1 MREYTSPALVTV
13 ADDRTLSDDVFANA
27 DRVPDKVIVRYKSG
41 DGYADLTARE
51 FRDLVVRTAAGLV
64 ALGVGPGDRFAIMS
78 RTRYEWT
85 VLDYA
90 GWVAGAV
97 SVPIY
102 ETSSPDQ
109 IEWIISDSE
118 SVLVICES
126 EEHAARIAQV
136 RDRVPSLREVLVI
149 DGGALETLAEAGGQA
164 GIGVDELAAARADVT
179 AASIATIIYTSGTTG
194 RPKGCELSHRALLFN
209 ALAGAA
215 TTPEHFT
222 EDASTLMFL
231 PLAHVLARTMQ
242 CMIIN
247 NARCIAYTPDTNTL
261 LADLALVQPTFIL
274 AVPRVFEKVYA
285 GARAKAHADG
295 KGRIFDAAEATAVA
309 YSQALDQGGPG
320 LALRLRHALFSRL
333 VYTKLR
339 SALGGNITHGISGG
353 APLSVHLGHF
363 FRGIGFFI
371 LEGYGLTESTA
382 GATVNR
388 PDSMKIGTV
397 GQPLPG
403 VTVRIADDGEVL
415 IRGDLV
421 LSGYRNN
428 ETAAKEAIDSDGFLR
443 TGDLGS
449 LDETGHLRI
458 TGRKKEI
465 LVTAGGKNVAPAPL
479 EQRIGQHPLVGQAML
494 VGDRRPFIAA
504 LITLDPD
511 ALAAWLKEKGRPA
524 GTTAASLADDPELRA
539 AIQRAVDAANAMVSH
554 AEAVKKFEIL
564 PHDFTIEGGEL
575 TPSLKVRRN
584 VVLERYAETV
594 ESLYAAPRVTA

>member
-1 MREYTSPALVTV
+1 MREYASPAQVTV
-13 ADDRTLSDDVFANA
+13 ADDLTLSDAIFTNA
-27 DRVPDKVIVRYKSG
+27 QRVPNKVIVRHKVNDAYV
-41 DGYADLTARE
+41 DMTASE

-64 ALGVGPGDRFAIMS
+64 ARGLQPGDRFAIMS

-90 GWVAGAV
+90 VWAAGGIT
-97 SVPIY
+97 VPIY
-102 ETSSPDQ
+102 ETSSAAQ
-109 IEWIISDSE
+109 IEWIMSDSGTVLAVVE
-118 SVLVICES
+118 SD
-126 EEHAARIAQV
+126 EHAALVAEV
-136 RDRVPSLREVLVI
+136 RDRLPALREVLVL
-149 DGGALETLAEAGGQA
+149 DQGALDTLGEAGA
-164 GIGVDELAAARADVT
+164 GTGVGAEELAAARSDVT
-179 AASIATIIYTSGTTG
+179 ADSIATVIYTSGTTG

-209 ALAGAA
+209 ALASAEA
-215 TTPEHFT
+215 MPNHFT

-242 CMIIN
+242 CTIIN

-261 LADLALVQPTFIL
+261 LADLAKVQPTFIL

-309 YSQALDQGGPG
+309 YSRALDQGGPG
-320 LALRLRHALFSRL
+320 LPLRLKHAVFSRL
-333 VYTKLR
+333 VYSKLR
-339 SALGGNITHGISGG
+339 AALGGNITHGISGG
-353 APLSVHLGHF
+353 APLNVHLCHF
-363 FRGIGFFI
+363 FRGIGFLI

-382 GATVNR
+382 AATVNR
-388 PDSMKIGTV
+388 PESLKIGTV
-397 GQPLPG
+397 GLPLPG

-415 IRGDLV
+415 LRGDLV

-428 ETAAKEAIDSDGFLR
+428 ETAGKEALDSDGFLR

-494 VGDRRPFIAA
+494 VGDQRPFIAA
-504 LITLDPD
+504 LITLDPE
-511 ALAAWLKEKGRPA
+511 AFATWLKANGRPA
-524 GTTAASLADDPELRA
+524 TTTPSDLANDPTLVAE
-539 AIQRAVDAANAMVSH
+539 IQQAVDAANATVSH
-554 AEAVKKFEIL
+554 AEAIKKFVIL
-564 PHDFTIEGGEL
+564 PYDFTIASGEL
-575 TPSLKVRRN
+575 TPSLKVKRN
-584 VVLERYAETV
+584 VVMERFADTV
-594 ESLYAAPRVTA
+594 EAIYATPRVTT